1 MKQSEIRA
9 EVKRVA
15 SRSKTE
21 LRADLEDLLY
31 PAGAGQVPENLK
43 NQFLQDCYQ
52 RIEPEERP
60 VDRAK
65 LAAGYDTSWGDRQ
78 KKTLATALNLLLT
91 ERVGRDSSPILRQTT
106 TLLAELVV
114 AIRLADDGHSAEFT
128 HMLPEP
134 PKRTQSPASPFD
146 EGLPLDD
153 VAESELVDWVDRR
166 RSVTDGPHAVYV
178 LDCTPPTGEDEPHLS
193 RRFRARVHETKQ
205 RGGSLSEKEALG
217 DAVTGGQRI
226 FYVGYATDVAS
237 RVQQHVTG
245 VDGGGAQMTHTFP
258 PQSLVE
264 VTWYDSE
271 TEARQAEQTRA
282 AELTDPGRYRSYF
295 N

>member
-1 MKQSEIRA
+1 MKHSEIRA
-9 EVKRVA
+9 EVNRVA

-21 LRADLEDLLY
+21 LRAELEDLLY
-31 PAGAGQVPENLK
+31 PAGAKQVPENLK
-43 NQFLQDCYQ
+43 NQFLWDCYQ
-52 RIEPEERP
+52 RIEPDERP

-65 LAAGYDTSWGDRQ
+65 LATGYDSSWGAKQ

-91 ERVGRDSSPILRQTT
+91 ERVGRDSSPILSQTT

-114 AIRLADDGHSAEFT
+114 AIRLADDGHSAEFNNAR
-128 HMLPEP
+128 PEP
-134 PKRTQSPASPFD
+134 PERAQPPASPFD

-153 VAESELVDWVDRR
+153 VTESELVEWVDMRQ
-166 RSVTDGPHAVYV
+166 SVSDGPHAVYV
-178 LDCTPPTGEDEPHLS
+178 LDCTPPISDDEPHLS
-193 RRFRARVHETKQ
+193 SRFRARVHEKKQ

-217 DAVTGGQRI
+217 DAVTSGQRI
-226 FYVGYATDVAS
+226 FYVGYATDVVS
-237 RVQQHVTG
+237 RVQRHVAG
-245 VDGGGAQMTHTFP
+245 VDRGGAHMTHTFS

-282 AELTDPGRYRSYF
+282 AELTVPGRYRGYF